1 MGSGIDDFGVND
13 FPRISMVNVAAG
25 SPPAP
30 LVPSAEAPLV
40 RLRGIKKA
48 FGDRTILDGVDLDV
62 YAHQAIAVIGPSG
75 TGKSTIFRII
85 SGLME
90 PDEGE
95 VWVGDQKREGIV
107 GEADLEEP
115 VNIRLVFQQSA
126 LFDSLSVAENI
137 GFSLFEHSQLDHG
150 EIMKLVNDALARVGL
165 PNIGDRFPAELSG
178 GMRKRVSFAR
188 AVIEDPTS
196 SDSEPEIILYD
207 EPTAG
212 LDPIASTIVEDM
224 MRGLSADAVHGS
236 TYMVVTHQDSTIRRT
251 ADQVIFLYD
260 GKVRWQG
267 PITEIDETSNPY
279 MRQFFN
285 SAVEGPIQPAS

>member
-1 MGSGIDDFGVND
+1 MTDAVVDS
-13 FPRISMVNVAAG
+13 
-25 SPPAP
+25 SPSLMLPKN
-30 LVPSAEAPLV
+30 EPLV
-40 RLRGIKKA
+40 RLRGIKKS
-48 FGDRTILDGVDLDV
+48 FGSRAILDGVDLDV
-62 YAHQAIAVIGPSG
+62 YAGQAIAVIGPSG

-85 SGLME
+85 SGLMA
-90 PDEGE
+90 PDAGE
-95 VWVGDQKREGIV
+95 VWVGDQRREGTMD
-107 GEADLEEP
+107 ETDQREP

-137 GFSLFEHSQLDHG
+137 GFSLFEHSQLSHG
-150 EIMKLVNDALARVGL
+150 EIMNLVNDALDRVGL
-165 PNIGDRFPAELSG
+165 PNIGDRYPAELSG

-188 AVIEDPTS
+188 AVIEDPS
-196 SDSEPEIILYD
+196 VSASEPEIILYD

-224 MRGLSADAVHGS
+224 MRDLSTHGPHGS

-267 PITEIDETSNPY
+267 
-279 MRQFFN
+279 
-285 SAVEGPIQPAS
+285 

>member
-1 MGSGIDDFGVND
+1 MI
-13 FPRISMVNVAAG
+13 NVAVG
-25 SPPAP
+25 PPPPLQARSKQP
-30 LVPSAEAPLV
+30 LVK
-40 RLRGIKKA
+40 LRGIKKK
-48 FGDRTILDGVDLDV
+48 FGDRTILDGLDLDI
-62 YAHQAIAVIGPSG
+62 YGGESIAVIGPSG

-85 SGLME
+85 SGLMA
-90 PDEGE
+90 PDAGE
-95 VWVGDQKREGIV
+95 VWVGDQKRIGIV
-107 GEADLEEP
+107 GETEQREP

-126 LFDSLSVAENI
+126 LFDSLSVAENV
-137 GFSLFEHSQLDHG
+137 GFSLFEHSQLNHG
-150 EIMKLVNDALARVGL
+150 EIMQLVNDALDRVGL
-165 PNIGDRFPAELSG
+165 PNIGDRYPAELSG

-188 AVIEDPTS
+188 AVIEDPTTPA
-196 SDSEPEIILYD
+196 SEPEIILYD

-224 MRGLSADAVHGS
+224 MRDLSRDSAHDPTYHDS

-267 PITEIDETSNPY
+267 PVTAMDETSNPY
-279 MRQFFN
+279 MRQFLN